1 MVTVRE
7 QTSYISSPL
16 RVHTDGFCGL
26 KVGYAVTAM
35 VEIVSL
41 STEASKHNS
50 ISYWKL
56 IISCVVCSR
65 CVSCV
70 FSLYFQRLTILRGL
84 SVNIMATLGLSVDL
98 VA

>member
-56 IISCVVCSR
+56 IISCVVWSR
-65 CVSCV
+65 CV
-70 FSLYFQRLTILRGL
+70 FSLYFPRLTILRGQ